1 MRFLR
6 ALLILMLAL
15 GASLPACA
23 GTPGCEPATTT
34 PAIHHQMAMPA
45 PVVPRHD
52 RADRHADACV
62 GCAAELPETA
72 SLSSQTLPTAAKPV
86 AHLLP
91 SLASLSPGIDLPP
104 PRNRA

>member
-23 GTPGCEPATTT
+23 GTHGCEPATATL
-34 PAIHHQMAMPA
+34 AIHHHHQMATPA
-45 PVVPRHD
+45 PAMPRHD

-62 GCAAELPETA
+62 GCAAELPEA
-72 SLSSQTLPTAAKPV
+72 AALASQTLPTTTKPV
-86 AHLLP
+86 ARRLP
-91 SLASLSPGIDLPP
+91 SLAIDLPP
-104 PRNRA
+104 PRDRA